1 MYSWALLNG
10 TRVESAGKP
19 LRQGDLSM
27 GVWEWQGSC
36 AGEICVLNMEEPHL
50 FVKTQEKNAWYEHP
64 SVKNRSTVDF
74 REMDL
79 YIYIRKDNA
88 NKFNMFHLHQNICYK
103 ESCTLHDFHPNMP
116 HFPQTICGRFG
127 NHHRNASDL

>member
-79 YIYIRKDNA
+79 YIYI
-88 NKFNMFHLHQNICYK
+88 Y
-103 ESCTLHDFHPNMP
+103 T
-116 HFPQTICGRFG
+116 
-127 NHHRNASDL
+127 